1 MTTTTTPQPPR
12 LRAVPPSGTPSQ
24 RSTPRPADLTPPAS
38 PGAESTPAV
47 KPNRGSGRRWLNAAG
62 AVVGLGCISLV
73 PMPQRVTGPGEVMTT
88 GNAFEKVFMPDSG
101 GTLSEIL
108 VTTDQPVT
116 AHTAIALLDINSLEN
131 QLVQTE
137 QQHTQGLAQ
146 LTRYRQQVPLR
157 QGEVEIAASRVA
169 TAQQEVNRL
178 QTELSRTPPAVQ
190 GWQGEIAA
198 LNAEIA
204 GLQGQAQLITDR
216 IERAQEAIE
225 AGAVSQIEA
234 DGWLAQQSQLHNQIA
249 AKQGQI
255 TAKQAQIEGFYQDK
269 QAELNQAQAQLA
281 EQQAAVQATQQGVQ
295 AAAAEAT
302 AQEQLT
308 SLQAEELVRQQ
319 DQLADLQVLRTT
331 ITGKV
336 VTSQQEIDG
345 LRGRYIEPGQL
356 ILEVVNPAQ
365 LTVDVWVRQEDQDL
379 VQVGMAA
386 EFRPQSGEWERYPA
400 EVITVS
406 PRAEFNEAAQKPMV
420 RVTLR
425 LVQADPSLQLNATGT
440 ARIQTEALP
449 MYAKLRREFLKVVP
463 LQKLWAF

>member
-12 LRAVPPSGTPSQ
+12 LRAVPPSGASSQ
-24 RSTPRPADLTPPAS
+24 RSTPRPADATPLTS
-38 PGAESTPAV
+38 PKAESTPAV
-47 KPNRGSGRRWLNAAG
+47 KPNRGSGRRWLIAAG

-73 PMPQRVTGPGEVMTT
+73 PMPQRVTGPGEVITT

-101 GTLSEIL
+101 GTISEIL

-116 AHTAIALLDINSLEN
+116 PHTAIALLDITSLEN

-146 LTRYRQQVPLR
+146 LQRYRQQVPLR
-157 QGEVEIAASRVA
+157 QGDVAIAASRVA
-169 TAQQEVNRL
+169 TAQQTVNRL
-178 QTELSRTPPAVQ
+178 QTELSGTPPAVQ

-198 LNAEIA
+198 LEAEIT
-204 GLQGQAQLITDR
+204 GLQRNLQPLTETIAL
-216 IERAQEAIE
+216 AIPAVE
-225 AGAVSQIEA
+225 AGAVSREELRGLQ
-234 DGWLAQQSQLHNQIA
+234 AQQTQLQNQIVT
-249 AKQGQI
+249 KQGQI

-269 QAELNQAQAQLA
+269 QAELSQAQAQLA

-308 SLQAEELVRQQ
+308 SLQTEELVRQQ

-345 LRGRYIEPGQL
+345 LR
-356 ILEVVNPAQ
+356 
-365 LTVDVWVRQEDQDL
+365 
-379 VQVGMAA
+379 
-386 EFRPQSGEWERYPA
+386 
-400 EVITVS
+400 
-406 PRAEFNEAAQKPMV
+406 
-420 RVTLR
+420 
-425 LVQADPSLQLNATGT
+425 
-440 ARIQTEALP
+440 AL
-449 MYAKLRREFLKVVP
+449 Y
-463 LQKLWAF
+463 